1 MVAAR
6 ADAGDHESLDW
17 ATAVARL
24 VRWGHDLAAVG
35 ELTVDQVEV
44 LMRGHRAVDE
54 IEHRNLVA
62 AIRAAFAETPPLSAD
77 PRPGAPID
85 GDIRYL

>member
-1 MVAAR
+1 
-6 ADAGDHESLDW
+6 
-17 ATAVARL
+17 
-24 VRWGHDLAAVG
+24 
-35 ELTVDQVEV
+35 
-44 LMRGHRAVDE
+44 MRGHRAVDE

-62 AIRAAFAETPPLSAD
+62 AIRAAFAETQPRAAA